1 MRNII
6 ALILLIGAIG
16 LFFGYTNKKYQEVK
30 VARVEVEEYQKAL
43 DQSKDILAK
52 RGDLQKKY
60 NNFKEADRNSLER
73 LLPDYIDNVKL
84 VLDMNSIA
92 KRYGMSLKGIKMD
105 EEKSD
110 KIAGLSSAKKD
121 YGSLEVS
128 FTVTSSYDNFLRFL
142 RDLERSLRIVDV
154 TALSFRSSDIGLYDF
169 GITLKTYWL
178 NK

>member
-6 ALILLIGAIG
+6 AIILLVGAIG
-16 LFFGYTNKKYQEVK
+16 LFFGYTNKKYQDIK
-30 VARVEVEEYQKAL
+30 AARADVEEYQKAL

-60 NNFKEADRNSLER
+60 NNFKEVDRQALER

-110 KIAGLSSAKKD
+110 KAGSLSSSKKD
-121 YGSLEVS
+121 YGSLAVT
-128 FTVTSSYDNFLRFL
+128 FTVTASYENFQRFL

-154 TALSFRSSDIGLYDF
+154 TALSFRSADTGLYDYSV
-169 GITLKTYWL
+169 TLKTYWL